1 MAPQA
6 RLHAPLQA
14 YVDGERRPLPDGFDP
29 FVDAGRSA
37 VVSIDMHQGHLADTP
52 DCPCPAPRAR
62 EIVAPIDRFHGQARA
77 QGVPVIHVRSVLRRG
92 GVDDVGGLPAA
103 WRKVFPLHVGAIP
116 NADEHAIEG
125 TRWNEFETE
134 VLADDLIV
142 QTKKRLTAFYPSD
155 LDFLLR
161 NMGTRTLVLDGV
173 MTDCCVL
180 NTAFDASN
188 LGYNVVVLRDLVR
201 GTNAAMEAAALKIVA
216 LHLGLVMDAAD
227 LLAAWQERSQQA
239 AE

>member
-1 MAPQA
+1 MPPQA
-6 RLHAPLQA
+6 KLHA
-14 YVDGERRPLPDGFDP
+14 YVYGERRPLPDGFES
-29 FVDAGRSA
+29 FVDPARTA

-62 EIVAPIDRFHGQARA
+62 EIVAPIDRFHARA
-77 QGVPVIHVRSVLRRG
+77 RALGLAVIHVRSVLRRG
-92 GVDDVGGLPAA
+92 GVDDVNGLPAA
-103 WRKVFPLHVGAIP
+103 WRKVFPLHVGPIP

-125 TRWNEFETE
+125 TRWNQFETE
-134 VLADDLIV
+134 VLPDDLIV

-188 LGYNVVVLRDLVR
+188 LGYNVVVLGDLVR
-201 GTNAAMEAAALKIVA
+201 GTNEDMESAALRIVS

-227 LLAAWQERSQQA
+227 LQAAWQDRGARQA

>member
-1 MAPQA
+1 MALQ
-6 RLHAPLQA
+6 APLDA
-14 YVDGERRPLPDGFDP
+14 YVYGERRPLPEGFEP
-29 FVDAGRSA
+29 FVEAARSA

-62 EIVAPIDRFHGQARA
+62 EIVLPLDRFHAKARGA
-77 QGVPVIHVRSVLRRG
+77 GVQIIHVRSVLRRG
-92 GVDDVGGLPAA
+92 GVDDVKGLPAA

-116 NADEHAIEG
+116 NAAEHAIEG

-134 VLADDLIV
+134 VLPDDLIV

-173 MTDCCVL
+173 MADCCVL

-201 GTNAAMEAAALKIVA
+201 GTNEAMEAAAERIVS

-227 LLAAWQERSQQA
+227 LLTAWQARAQQA

>member
-1 MAPQA
+1 MSPQA
-6 RLHAPLQA
+6 QVHA
-14 YVDGERRPLPDGFDP
+14 YVYGKRRTLPDGFEA
-29 FVDAGRSA
+29 FVDAGRSV

-62 EIVAPIDRFHGQARA
+62 EIVAPIDRFHAQVRA
-77 QGVPVIHVRSVLRRG
+77 CGVPVIHVRSVLRKG
-92 GVDDVGGLPAA
+92 GVDDVAGLPAA
-103 WRKVFPLHVGAIP
+103 WRKVFPLHVGEIP
-116 NADEHAIEG
+116 NVDEHAIEG

-142 QTKKRLTAFYPSD
+142 QTKKRLTAFYPTD

-188 LGYNVVVLRDLVR
+188 LGYHVVMLRDLVR
-201 GTNAAMEAAALKIVA
+201 GTNEEMEAAAERIVS

-227 LLAAWQERSQQA
+227 LLAAWQARAQQA

>member
-1 MAPQA
+1 MA
-6 RLHAPLQA
+6 LQA
-14 YVDGERRPLPDGFDP
+14 YVYGEKRALPDGFEG
-29 FVDAGRSA
+29 FVDPGRSA

-62 EIVAPIDRFHGQARA
+62 EIVAPIDRFHAPARA
-77 QGVPVIHVRSVLRRG
+77 LGVPVIHVRSVLRRG

-103 WRKVFPLHVGAIP
+103 WRKVFPLHVGPIP

-125 TRWNEFETE
+125 TRWNEFETTVE
-134 VLADDLIV
+134 PKDLIV

-161 NMGTRTLVLDGV
+161 NMGVRTLLLDGV

-201 GTNAAMEAAALKIVA
+201 GTNEEMEAAAEKIVS

-227 LLAAWQERSQQA
+227 LVAAWRAGAQQA